1 MDIGKIIRD
10 NLIDYALKERD
21 FAYAKDV
28 LDCDFAVD
36 APEHEDNRFH
46 FEVVAI
52 EEIDRLAADGCALV
66 FDGLELAGEDDA
78 YYLGFIDDENTG
90 LGLLVPAKE
99 YTEYSRTAK
108 RRVMN
113 RRKLHELCAYSK
125 QCGLNKW

>member
-10 NLIDYALKERD
+10 NLIDYALQKRD
-21 FAYAKDV
+21 FAFLQGVLAEDFQKD
-28 LDCDFAVD
+28 A
-36 APEHEDNRFH
+36 AEHEENRFQ

-52 EEIDRLAADGCALV
+52 EEIDRLAAAGCALV

-78 YYLGFIDDENTG
+78 YYLGFIDDEHTG

-108 RRVMN
+108 RRVIN
-113 RRKLHELCAYSK
+113 RRKLHELCAFSK
-125 QCGLNKW
+125 QCGLHKW